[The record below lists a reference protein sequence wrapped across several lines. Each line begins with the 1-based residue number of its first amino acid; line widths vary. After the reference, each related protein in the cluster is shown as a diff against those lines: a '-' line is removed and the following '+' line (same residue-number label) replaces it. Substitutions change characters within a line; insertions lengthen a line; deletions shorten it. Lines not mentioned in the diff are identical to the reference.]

1 MKRTIRWGILGPGAV
16 SRKFAVGLRS
26 AEGAEL
32 VAVGSRSLERAERF
46 ASEFDARRAHAGYD
60 ALAGDDGIDAVYIG
74 TPHSYHREHAVLC
87 LLHGKHVMCEK
98 PFALNAMEAA
108 EMIRTAREQQHA
120 LMEAMWMRFLPAM
133 AKARGLLAEGV
144 IGDIR
149 GVTADFGFRAEF
161 DPAHRLFD
169 RSLGGGALLDIG
181 IYGLSLAHMLLG
193 KPARISGTARMG
205 ETGVDEE
212 STVML
217 AYENSGSAVL
227 TMSIRRDTP
236 CGALILGTD
245 GWLRIPSP
253 WWAASRIVI
262 KREGKEETTLD
273 LPFKANGFT
282 HEAEGFMGSIR
293 AGKLEND
300 VMPLDE
306 SLAIMRTMDE
316 IRRQWGI
323 RFFSEREHA

>member
-1 MKRTIRWGILGPGAV
+1 MKKTIRWGILGPGAV
-16 SRKFAVGLRS
+16 SRKFAAGLKS

-32 VAVGSRSLERAERF
+32 VAVGSRSRERAERF
-46 ASEFDARRAHAGYD
+46 AAEYGARRVHAGYET
-60 ALAGDDGIDAVYIG
+60 LADDDGIDAVYIG
-74 TPHSYHREHAVLC
+74 TPHSYHREHTILC
-87 LLHGKHVMCEK
+87 LHHGKHVLCEK
-98 PFALNAMEAA
+98 PFALDAVEAA
-108 EMIRTAREQQHA
+108 EMIRTAREQRRT
-120 LMEAMWMRFLPAM
+120 LMEAMWMRFFPAM
-133 AKARGLLAEGV
+133 EKVRELVAEGV

-149 GVTADFGFRAEF
+149 RVAADFGFHADF
-161 DPAHRLFD
+161 DPAHRLFN
-169 RSLGGGALLDIG
+169 RFLGGGALLDIG

-193 KPARISGTARMG
+193 TPARISGTARMG

-236 CGALILGTD
+236 CEALILGTD

-293 AGKLEND
+293 AVKLEND

-306 SLAIMRTMDE
+306 SLAIMRTIDE

-323 RFFSEREHA
+323 RFPSEREHA